1 MKRKSKT
8 GSFVLTKLPRM
19 LLIMKSIIILLVC
32 TLNVQAAAY
41 SQQKKFDIALDNVS
55 VSDVFRY
62 LHEVSQYDFVYD
74 SDAIGQMQTVSVNLQ
89 DTDIHSVLENVLA
102 GTSFSYTIEDNVIII
117 RKQEMPGN
125 PAAPQSKT
133 IKGVVTD
140 QDGNTLPGVTILIKG
155 TTIGNITDENG
166 EFHFE
171 IPDLQNVVFVF
182 SFVGMKSQEVA
193 YTGQTDIKVVLE
205 EESTEMDEVVV
216 TGIFTRKAESFTG
229 STATYKTEDLK
240 MMGSQSLIQSLRTLD
255 PSFHITPNN
264 EFGSDPNKLPDIDI
278 HGKTSIVNL
287 GKEYETDPNQPLFIL
302 DGFEV
307 DLQTIVDLNMER
319 IASVTILKDAASTAI
334 YGSRAAN
341 GVVVVETKRPEP
353 GTLRLSYNGDF
364 QLQMPD
370 LSDYNMMNAAEKLEF
385 ERLTGYYDRISVGND
400 QADEARVDMENLY
413 YQRLKNVQSGVN
425 TYWLSEPVRTGFS
438 HKHNLYIEG
447 GDDAMLYGLG
457 ISYNGTQGVMKKSDR
472 DVFSFNID
480 LRYRKNSL
488 SFDNKFTLDY
498 TISNNNPVAFSEYV
512 QANPYYPKDYDGET
526 PKYLDE
532 QYLDHALV
540 SIRVPNPNYNA
551 SLNYLDKSKGF
562 SIRDNFQMEWRPKD
576 GFMARGRISITKGYT
591 NTENFKSPFHT
602 DFDNTDVTERGSYS
616 KSQNDQWGYDG
627 DITLTYG
634 QLLGEVHQVNA
645 VGGWNFQSSTT
656 IGESYSAIGFPNDE
670 VPYPSFANQY
680 PETGKPSYSES
691 TSRST
696 SFYLNGNYA
705 YDNRYLFDVNFRA
718 DGSSVFGTN
727 KRFTS
732 SWSVGLAWN
741 IHNEE
746 WVGDWADW
754 IKLRFSVGNPGN
766 QNFSTYKAYTT
777 YVYNTGLQ
785 NHFGLGADVSA
796 WGNPD
801 LEWQKTMQYNLGF
814 DLTVLNE
821 RLKINTNFYYND
833 TDPMLVTTGV
843 APSTGYDSFVT
854 NLGGMKTKGMDF
866 NLTATVLKNDANRLS
881 WMWTLNGR
889 TQKQTYRGIGDSLD
903 DLNEQLRETSLTRY
917 FDGGSPTDIWAV
929 RSAGIDPMT
938 GEEIYIKKDGT
949 YTFDYDIND
958 EVIIGNSE
966 AKLEGVIGT
975 SLYWKGLSVSVNFRY
990 RLGADNYNR
999 ELFNRIENLSLNN
1012 MITYNQD
1019 KRALYDRWQKPGDI
1033 AQYKRITDVAY
1044 SDNQAHMTS
1053 RYLQKENTLSGE
1065 SISLSYQFGDQAWL
1079 KKVRLQNMTIRAN
1092 MNDMFYLSTV
1102 KAERGTSYP
1111 FARSMSFTINM
1122 TF

>member
-278 HGKTSIVNL
+278 RGKTSIVNL
-287 GKEYETDPNQPLFIL
+287 SEEYETDPNQPLFIL

-385 ERLTGYYDRISVGND
+385 ERLAGYYDYNPTQSTTALIER
-400 QADEARVDMENLY
+400 QNLY
-413 YQRLKNVQSGVN
+413 YQRLKNVQSGVD
-425 TYWLSEPVRTGFS
+425 TYWLSEPVRTGFTN
-438 HKHNLYIEG
+438 KHNLYIEG
-447 GDDAMLYGLG
+447 GDNAMLYGVG
-457 ISYNGTQGVMKKSDR
+457 ISYSGTQGVMKKSGNNLL
-472 DVFSFNID
+472 SFNID
-480 LRYRKNSL
+480 LRYRKGTL

-498 TISNNNPVAFSEYV
+498 NIRQNNPVAFSEYV
-512 QANPYYPKDYDGET
+512 NANPYYPKDYEGDT
-526 PKYLDE
+526 PKYLEDTYIDDKMIHIE
-532 QYLDHALV
+532 VA
-540 SIRVPNPNYNA
+540 NPLYNA
-551 SLNYLDKSKGF
+551 SLNYLNGSKGL
-562 SIRDNFQMEWRPKD
+562 SVRDNFQIEWRPKD
-576 GFMARGRISITKGYT
+576 GWMARGRISINKGYT

-602 DFDNTDVTERGSYS
+602 DFDETDITERGSYT
-616 KSQNDQWGYDG
+616 KSQNDKWGYEG
-627 DITLTYG
+627 DITMTYG
-634 QLLGEVHQVNA
+634 QLLGEVHQINA
-645 VGGWNFQSSTT
+645 VAGWNFSSSTST
-656 IGESYSAIGFPNDE
+656 NESYTAIGFPDDE
-670 VPYPSFANQY
+670 VPYPAFANQY

-696 SFYLNGNYA
+696 SFYLNANYA
-705 YDNRYLFDVNFRA
+705 YNNRYLFDVNFRE

-727 KRFTS
+727 KRFTG

-746 WVGDWADW
+746 WVGDWANW

-766 QNFSTYKAYTT
+766 QNFTAYKAYTT

-785 NHFGLGADVSA
+785 NHFGLGANVST
-796 WGNPD
+796 WGNPN
-801 LEWQKTMQYNLGF
+801 LKWQKTMDYNIGF

-821 RLKINTNFYYND
+821 RLKITTDFYYKD
-833 TDPMLVTTGV
+833 TDPMLVTTSV
-843 APSTGYDSFVT
+843 APSTGYSSFVT
-854 NLGGMKTKGMDF
+854 NLGGLKTKGMSF
-866 NLTATVLKNDANRLS
+866 NLSATAIQIPEQRLT
-881 WMWTLNGR
+881 WMWTFNGR
-889 TQKQTYRGIGDSLD
+889 AQKQTYRGIGDSLD
-903 DLNEQLRETSLTRY
+903 DLNEQLQETSLIRY
-917 FDGGSPTDIWAV
+917 RDGGSPTDIWAV
-929 RSAGIDPMT
+929 RSTGIDPMT
-938 GEEIYIKKDGT
+938 GEEIYIKKDGS

-958 EVIIGNSE
+958 EVVIGNSE

-990 RLGADNYNR
+990 RLQADNYNS
-999 ELFNRIENLSLNN
+999 ELYNRIENLSLSEMVAN
-1012 MITYNQD
+1012 NQD

-1033 AQYKRITDVAY
+1033 AQYKAITNVFY
-1044 SDNQAHMTS
+1044 GETSNSHMTS

-1065 SISLSYQFGDQAWL
+1065 SISLSYQFGEQPWL
-1079 KKVRLQNMTIRAN
+1079 KKVHLQNMTIRAN
-1092 MNDMFYLSTV
+1092 MNDLFYLSTV
-1102 KAERGTSYP
+1102 KEERGTSYP
-1111 FARSMSFTINM
+1111 FARTVSFTVNM

>member
-278 HGKTSIVNL
+278 RGKTSIVNL
-287 GKEYETDPNQPLFIL
+287 SEEYETDPNQPLFIL

-385 ERLTGYYDRISVGND
+385 ERLTGYYDKTSGN
-400 QADEARVDMENLY
+400 ADIDHVDRWNLY
-413 YQRLKNVQSGVN
+413 YQRLKNVQSGVD
-425 TYWLSEPVRTGFS
+425 TYWLSEPVRTGFT

-447 GDDAMLYGLG
+447 GDDAMLYGVG
-457 ISYNGTQGVMKKSDR
+457 ISYSGTQGVMKQSGNDIL
-472 DVFSFNID
+472 SFNID
-480 LRYRKNSL
+480 LRYRKGTL
-488 SFDNKFTLDY
+488 RFDNKFTLDY
-498 TISNNNPVAFSEYV
+498 SIRQNNPVAFSEFV
-512 QANPYYPKDYDGET
+512 DANPYYPKDYEGET
-526 PKYLDE
+526 PKYLEDIYIDNGVNHV
-532 QYLDHALV
+532 QV
-540 SIRVPNPNYNA
+540 VNPLYNA
-551 SLNYLDKSKGF
+551 SLNYLNESKGF
-562 SIRDNFQMEWRPKD
+562 SIRDNFQIEWRPKD
-576 GFMARGRISITKGYT
+576 GWMARGRISINKGYT

-602 DFDNTDVTERGSYS
+602 DFDETELTERGSYTNS
-616 KSQNDQWGYDG
+616 SNDKWGYDG
-627 DITLTYG
+627 DVTLTYG
-634 QLLGEVHQVNA
+634 QLLNEVHQINA
-645 VGGWNFQSSTT
+645 VAGWNFSSSTST
-656 IGESYSAIGFPNDE
+656 NDSYTAIGFPDDE
-670 VPYPSFANQY
+670 VPYPAFANQY

-696 SFYLNGNYA
+696 SFYLNANYA
-705 YDNRYLFDVNFRA
+705 YDNRYLLDVNFRE

-727 KRFTS
+727 KRFTG

-746 WVGDWADW
+746 WVGDWANW

-766 QNFSTYKAYTT
+766 QNFSAYKSYTT

-785 NHFGLGADVSA
+785 NHFGLGTNVSG
-796 WGNPD
+796 WGNPN
-801 LEWQKTMQYNLGF
+801 LEWQKTMDYNLGF

-821 RLKINTNFYYND
+821 RLKITTDFYYKD
-833 TDPMLVTTGV
+833 TDPMLITTGV
-843 APSTGYDSFVT
+843 APSTGYDNFIT
-854 NLGGMKTKGMDF
+854 NLGGQKTKGMSF
-866 NLTATVLKNDANRLS
+866 NLSATVMQIPEQQFT
-881 WMWTLNGR
+881 WMWTFNGR

-903 DLNEQLRETSLTRY
+903 DLNEQLRETSLVRY
-917 FDGGSPTDIWAV
+917 RDGGSPTDIWAV

-938 GEEIYIKKDGT
+938 GEEIYIKKDGS
-949 YTFDYDIND
+949 YSFDYDIDD
-958 EVIIGNSE
+958 EVVIGNSE

-975 SLYWKGLSVSVNFRY
+975 SLYWKGLSASINFRY
-990 RLGADNYNR
+990 RVKADNYNS
-999 ELFNRIENLSLNN
+999 ELFNRIENMPLDD
-1012 MITYNQD
+1012 MIGKNQD

-1033 AQYKRITDVAY
+1033 AQYKRITDVFY
-1044 SDNQAHMTS
+1044 GESSNNAHMTS

-1065 SISLSYQFGDQAWL
+1065 SISLSYQFGEQPWL
-1079 KKVRLQNMTIRAN
+1079 KKMHLQNMTIRAN
-1092 MNDMFYLSTV
+1092 MNDLFYLSTV
-1102 KAERGTSYP
+1102 KEERGTSYP
-1111 FARSMSFTINM
+1111 FARTVSFTINM

>member
-278 HGKTSIVNL
+278 RGKTSIVNL
-287 GKEYETDPNQPLFIL
+287 SEEYETDPNQPLFIL

-385 ERLTGYYDRISVGND
+385 ERLAGYYDYNPTQSTTALIER
-400 QADEARVDMENLY
+400 QNLY
-413 YQRLKNVQSGVN
+413 YQRLKNVQSGVD
-425 TYWLSEPVRTGFS
+425 TYWLSEPVRTGFTN
-438 HKHNLYIEG
+438 KHNLYIEG
-447 GDDAMLYGLG
+447 GDNAMLYGVG
-457 ISYNGTQGVMKKSDR
+457 ISYSGTQGVMKKSGNNLL
-472 DVFSFNID
+472 SFNID
-480 LRYRKNSL
+480 LRYRKGTL

-498 TISNNNPVAFSEYV
+498 NIRQNNPVAFSEYV
-512 QANPYYPKDYDGET
+512 NANPYYPKDYEGDT
-526 PKYLDE
+526 PKYLEDTYIDDKMIHIE
-532 QYLDHALV
+532 VA
-540 SIRVPNPNYNA
+540 NPLYNA
-551 SLNYLDKSKGF
+551 SLNYLNGSKGL
-562 SIRDNFQMEWRPKD
+562 SVRDNFQIEWRPKD
-576 GFMARGRISITKGYT
+576 GWMARGRISINKGYT

-602 DFDNTDVTERGSYS
+602 DFDETDITERGSYT
-616 KSQNDQWGYDG
+616 KSQNDKWGYEG
-627 DITLTYG
+627 DITMTYG
-634 QLLGEVHQVNA
+634 QLLGEVHQINA
-645 VGGWNFQSSTT
+645 VAGWNFSSSTST
-656 IGESYSAIGFPNDE
+656 NESYTAIGFPDDE
-670 VPYPSFANQY
+670 VPYPAFANQY

-696 SFYLNGNYA
+696 SFYLNANYA
-705 YDNRYLFDVNFRA
+705 YNNRYLFDVNFRE

-727 KRFTS
+727 KRFTG

-741 IHNEE
+741 IHNKE
-746 WVGDWADW
+746 WVGDWANW

-766 QNFSTYKAYTT
+766 QNFTAYKAYTT

-785 NHFGLGADVSA
+785 NHFGLGANVST
-796 WGNPD
+796 WGNPN
-801 LEWQKTMQYNLGF
+801 LKWQKTMDYNIGF

-821 RLKINTNFYYND
+821 RLKITTDFYYKD
-833 TDPMLVTTGV
+833 TDPMLVTTSV
-843 APSTGYDSFVT
+843 APSTGYSSFVT
-854 NLGGMKTKGMDF
+854 NLGGLKTKGMSF
-866 NLTATVLKNDANRLS
+866 NLSATAIQIPEQRLT
-881 WMWTLNGR
+881 WMWTFNGR
-889 TQKQTYRGIGDSLD
+889 AQKQTYRGIGDSLD
-903 DLNEQLRETSLTRY
+903 DLNEQLQETSLIRY
-917 FDGGSPTDIWAV
+917 RDGGSPTDIWAV
-929 RSAGIDPMT
+929 RSTGIDPMT
-938 GEEIYIKKDGT
+938 GEEIYIKKDGS

-958 EVIIGNSE
+958 EVVIGNSE

-990 RLGADNYNR
+990 RLQADNYNS
-999 ELFNRIENLSLNN
+999 ELYNRIENLSLSEMVAN
-1012 MITYNQD
+1012 NQD

-1033 AQYKRITDVAY
+1033 AQYKAITNVFY
-1044 SDNQAHMTS
+1044 GETSNSHMTS

-1065 SISLSYQFGDQAWL
+1065 SISLSYQFGEQPWL
-1079 KKVRLQNMTIRAN
+1079 KKVHLQNMTIRAN
-1092 MNDMFYLSTV
+1092 MNDLFYLSTV
-1102 KAERGTSYP
+1102 KEERGTSYP
-1111 FARSMSFTINM
+1111 FARTVSFTVNM